1 MQSGT
6 LLDPYSGQVFDY
18 VADPQTDDDVQ
29 IDHVVSLRNAWF
41 AGAQDLSADLRTTF
55 KNDPLNLVTVLETSK
70 TIKGER
76 HAGEWLPDSPFR
88 CEYIGRQIAVKAHY
102 GLTVTPEERSAL
114 QSGLA
119 NCPAMRIDGDAII
132 NVQVIGH

>member
-1 MQSGT
+1 MKNLVRGEDCQVQSGT

-55 KNDPLNLVTVLETSK
+55 KNDPLNLVDNIQQLK
-70 TIKGER
+70 
-76 HAGEWLPDSPFR
+76 
-88 CEYIGRQIAVKAHY
+88 
-102 GLTVTPEERSAL
+102 VT
-114 QSGLA
+114 
-119 NCPAMRIDGDAII
+119 
-132 NVQVIGH
+132 